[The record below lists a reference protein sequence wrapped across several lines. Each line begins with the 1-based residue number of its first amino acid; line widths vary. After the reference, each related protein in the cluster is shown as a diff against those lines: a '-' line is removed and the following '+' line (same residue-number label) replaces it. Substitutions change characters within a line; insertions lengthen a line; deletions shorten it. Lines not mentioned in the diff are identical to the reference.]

1 MINGVLLLAYI
12 SLLGI
17 FISING
23 ISTDSVQSLTTG
35 KALNTILID
44 GGDLVLII
52 KNIYTVKEMLNSKIK
67 AARTMGRIYADP
79 IDMSDKNT

>member
-52 KNIYTVKEMLNSKIK
+52 KNILCIS
-67 AARTMGRIYADP
+67 AL
-79 IDMSDKNT
+79 